1 MLNLFT
7 FFIYFRETIIIKSFL
22 LINKF
27 RLTDYL
33 RYADEVIMWNF
44 SLLYIAY
51 YIYGQWVQHKN
62 LLSTCV
68 NFFFCK
74 LCMFVSGFRGLQ
86 LFAQYTIILLN
97 ILTMFADITDIQTD
111 TTSLMAFGTTKK
123 FSFLRR
129 N

>member
-1 MLNLFT
+1 MLMKLLCEIFPYC
-7 FFIYFRETIIIKSFL
+7 IL
-22 LINKF
+22 LIIFTVNEF
-27 RLTDYL
+27 NIRTSSPRVLT
-33 RYADEVIMWNF
+33 
-44 SLLYIAY
+44 S
-51 YIYGQWVQHKN
+51 
-62 LLSTCV
+62 
-68 NFFFCK
+68 FFCK